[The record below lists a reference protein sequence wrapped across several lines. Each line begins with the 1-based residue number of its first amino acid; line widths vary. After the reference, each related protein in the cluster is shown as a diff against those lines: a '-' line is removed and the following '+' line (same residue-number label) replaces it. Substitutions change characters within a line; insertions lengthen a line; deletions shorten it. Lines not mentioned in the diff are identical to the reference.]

1 MILRN
6 LDKRFKACLED
17 LIQYQLGKP
26 EIEKMLNNLE
36 LLVDPKSY
44 LKQAERIRDEL
55 SNMADPDAIE
65 VIAAMGR
72 VYKDITAEVQK
83 NYPPE
88 TADRLLYEISKLR
101 KGIGMDQRKRKSSS
115 NGRPPLTR

>member
-1 MILRN
+1 MVLRN
-6 LDKRFKACLED
+6 LDKRFKACLGD
-17 LIQYQLGKP
+17 LIQYHLDKP
-26 EIEKMLNNLE
+26 EIEKMLNNLD
-36 LLVDPKSY
+36 LLIDPKSY

-55 SNMADPDAIE
+55 SNMADPDALA
-65 VIAAMGR
+65 VIAAMDR
-72 VYKDITAEVQK
+72 VYKDTTAEVQN

-101 KGIGMDQRKRKSSS
+101 RGIGMDQRKRRSSS